1 MEDSASKNHGAAV
14 TDEAKR
20 ENEQLQEQT
29 GGRDKT
35 ITIDDLHKSKNFD
48 KQSKWVFHNQLRML
62 VAEEKRKLEEV
73 KAKRAHTKRTN
84 RSVERRYSGT

>member
-1 MEDSASKNHGAAV
+1 
-14 TDEAKR
+14 
-20 ENEQLQEQT
+20 
-29 GGRDKT
+29 
-35 ITIDDLHKSKNFD
+35 
-48 KQSKWVFHNQLRML
+48 ML